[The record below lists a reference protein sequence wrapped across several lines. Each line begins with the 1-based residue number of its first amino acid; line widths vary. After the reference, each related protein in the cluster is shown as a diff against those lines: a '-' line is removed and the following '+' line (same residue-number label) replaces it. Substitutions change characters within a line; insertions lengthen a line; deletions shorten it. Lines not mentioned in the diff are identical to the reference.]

1 MYRYLVLLLIS
12 CGVNS
17 HQFTPTYPELQPSI
31 IPGILK
37 AEMQIFN
44 RREDIYYYEL
54 EVLDENNVP
63 LPFSAQQKIVPVA
76 FRERKNIEVYIR
88 EKDRVKAFYI
98 CSRSKILAG
107 QVKASVVSSK
117 ICSKIRK

>member
-12 CGVNS
+12 CGVS
-17 HQFTPTYPELQPSI
+17 AHQFTPTYPEMKPSI

-54 EVLDENNVP
+54 EVLDENSVP

-88 EKDRVKAFYI
+88 EKDLNRATYI
-98 CSRSKILAG
+98 CSQSKILAG